1 MTFQAYLDKFRK
13 VNQRDPS
20 VKEIAKKFNL
30 SERAAV
36 QMVHGYNKSRKRE
49 TADRKGS
56 AVPALRVALFIVSG
70 LTFMLSVYFTEL
82 WFGDTLHWIISYSMS
97 LSLVVFMILSPT
109 IVLYIKGFVK
119 APIYLSFAI
128 ALVFSMGS
136 TVAGQYN
143 KRSQAVDIVDTNNRA
158 LYSILEA
165 EEADKVRRIEEM
177 KQEKAI
183 HLSTIQMLSTSEEAR
198 IENWQ
203 SIATERNK
211 IEQYNLRIQQ
221 EEALLEGVRGNL
233 KIELENGN
241 TGETEVRVDF
251 YTWIANLRNWKR
263 SNVEFWISVLPAVF
277 IDIISALCLNLALF
291 IREK

>member
-1 MTFQAYLDKFRK
+1 MGFQNYLLKFRK
-13 VNQRDPS
+13 ENHRDPS
-20 VKEIAKKFNL
+20 VKEIAHKFNL
-30 SERAAV
+30 SEKAAV
-36 QMVHGYNKSRKRE
+36 QMVHEYNKGRKRE
-49 TADRKGS
+49 TAERKVS
-56 AVPALRVALFIVSG
+56 AVPALRVALYVVSG
-70 LTFMLSVYFTEL
+70 FTFILSVYFTGL
-82 WFGDTLHWIISYSMS
+82 WFNSMFRPVIAYLIS
-97 LSLVVFMILSPT
+97 LSMVIYMVLSPT
-109 IVLYIKGFVK
+109 VARFTKGFVK
-119 APIYLSFAI
+119 VPLYISFTI

-143 KRSQAVDIVDTNNRA
+143 KLSKAVDIVDTNNRA
-158 LYSILEA
+158 LYAILEA
-165 EEADKVRRIEEM
+165 EESEKVSLIEEM

-251 YTWIANLRNWKR
+251 YTWIASLRNWSR
-263 SNVEFWISVLPAVF
+263 SGVEFWISVLPAVF

-291 IREK
+291 IRQK